1 MSAAA
6 AADDSPPLLTATPA
20 AADDYCGSADS
31 PAACTIVGKVERVCY
46 NVRVDGYSKTKETTK
61 NGSYIASTEF
71 VAGGEPWRIR
81 YYPNGYSQST
91 AGHVSVFVYRV
102 GGVDVGLHADVQIDL
117 VARHGDA
124 TAPPETEVAG
134 RFRCTFWP
142 DSSFG
147 FQRFISTEKL
157 DMSPWCVRDDGFTIR
172 CDITVEGP
180 PFVVAVKPSSSPLGW
195 HLGDLL
201 GDTDTAD
208 VAVVVGGDV
217 GDGEETTFAAH
228 RYVLAARSLVFKAQ
242 LFGPMKKAAEGNGG
256 AAMISVD
263 DMRADVFR
271 AFLHFVYTDELPP
284 GELDVAGD
292 GDADTAAIMAQH
304 LLVAADKYDLPR
316 LKLVCERKLS
326 ESLGAG
332 TVATTLAL
340 AEQHGCHD
348 LKEVVLRFIRL
359 PANMEAVKCSDGF
372 KHLLESCPS
381 LHQDLKSRHIIS

>member
-6 AADDSPPLLTATPA
+6 ADDDSPPLLTATPA

-228 RYVLAARSLVFKAQ
+228 RYVLAARSLVFKRSSSTTCAPTCSGRS
-242 LFGPMKKAAEGNGG
+242 F
-256 AAMISVD
+256 
-263 DMRADVFR
+263 
-271 AFLHFVYTDELPP
+271 HFVYTDELPP

>member
-6 AADDSPPLLTATPA
+6 ADADSPPLLTTTAG

-71 VAGGEPWRIR
+71 VAGGQPWRIR

-91 AGHVSVFVYRV
+91 DGHVSVFVDRV

-117 VARHGDA
+117 VASRRHGDDA
-124 TAPPETEVAG
+124 APPETEVAG

-157 DMSPWCVRDDGFTIR
+157 DKSPWCVRDDGFTIR
-172 CDITVEGP
+172 CDIIVEGP
-180 PFVVAVKPSSSPLGW
+180 PFVVAVKPSALGW

-201 GDTDTAD
+201 GDADTAD
-208 VAVVVGGDV
+208 VSVVVGGDG

-242 LFGPMKKAAEGNGG
+242 LFGPMKADNG
-256 AAMISVD
+256 AAIIRVD

-292 GDADTAAIMAQH
+292 GDAENAAIMSQH

-316 LKLVCERKLS
+316 LRLVCERKLS

-332 TVATTLAL
+332 TAATTLAL

-359 PANMEAVKCSDGF
+359 PSNMEAVKCSDGF

-381 LHQDLKSRHIIS
+381 LHQELKSRHILS